1 MSTTDPAPDP
11 DVVAEWPDDWDS
23 RDDDSAYVDEGPP
36 TTVPRVELI
45 PSMWAGSDGSEDIA
59 PSAYRRNIR
68 VAAVIVGVIL
78 GGGLLWWLMADR
90 SDTTSTT
97 VIITPAPTSAPPNDA
112 HPPEDS
118 SDAPVPTV
126 DAPPP
131 TGQPATGPAA
141 QVAAGFAADYGNPGA
156 GKDDWL
162 ARVSRWTSPQL
173 TDGYR
178 MTDPNRL
185 PEAVFQHLS
194 PPLNN
199 DSATIVYDATY
210 DTMTLEIRLAFVE
223 DRWQVIS
230 ALDTQPQVGDV
241 SPPGS
246 TPSPTPPVIPP
257 DLAPAPA
264 GT

>member
-1 MSTTDPAPDP
+1 MTKLPSPVHTPGLPI
-11 DVVAEWPDDWDS
+11 ENIFGNLS
-23 RDDDSAYVDEGPP
+23 RGEVLIVTLP
-36 TTVPRVELI
+36 TC
-45 PSMWAGSDGSEDIA
+45 
-59 PSAYRRNIR
+59 
-68 VAAVIVGVIL
+68 
-78 GGGLLWWLMADR
+78 
-90 SDTTSTT
+90 
-97 VIITPAPTSAPPNDA
+97 
-112 HPPEDS
+112 
-118 SDAPVPTV
+118 
-126 DAPPP
+126 
-131 TGQPATGPAA
+131 
-141 QVAAGFAADYGNPGA
+141 
-156 GKDDWL
+156 
-162 ARVSRWTSPQL
+162 TSPQL

-223 DRWQVIS
+223 DRWQVIA
-230 ALDTQPQVGDV
+230 ALGTQPQVGDV

-246 TPSPTPPVIPP
+246 TPSPTPPFIPP